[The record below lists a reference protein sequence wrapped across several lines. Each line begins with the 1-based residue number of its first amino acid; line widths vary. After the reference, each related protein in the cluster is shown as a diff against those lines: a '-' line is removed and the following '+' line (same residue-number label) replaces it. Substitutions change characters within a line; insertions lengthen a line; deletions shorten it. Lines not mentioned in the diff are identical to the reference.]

1 MNVSLT
7 APLEALIHEKVSS
20 GFYNNAS
27 EVVREALRIMHER
40 DQRDAAKLERLRT
53 EAANGFE
60 SMDRGEFSK
69 KSVGQIFDEAI
80 RKKGSELC
88 RSLRNGFRVGPKRIW
103 PPSPNRL
110 LKTGVSDKSSNI
122 EIYSSKVLPKSR
134 PIR

>member
-1 MNVSLT
+1 MNISLT

-80 RKKGSELC
+80 RKKE
-88 RSLRNGFRVGPKRIW
+88 
-103 PPSPNRL
+103 
-110 LKTGVSDKSSNI
+110 VSCVEVYATAFALGRREFGRHRRTDS
-122 EIYSSKVLPKSR
+122 
-134 PIR
+134 